1 MSAQDT
7 ALIVIDAQESFR
19 QAPYWDRAELPAYL
33 EKQQALIDGARA
45 AGLPI
50 VQVFHVDGDGHFT
63 LASGF
68 VRTLAELSITPDVTF
83 HKGVHSALVDT
94 GLEAWLREKGITKVI
109 ISGIR
114 TEQCCE
120 TTTRHASDL
129 GFDVDYVTEA
139 TLTFPMTHADG
150 TVFSASDIKKRT
162 ELVLAN
168 RFARITTVTDALK
181 QAA

>member
-1 MSAQDT
+1 MSTQDT

-19 QAPYWDRAELPAYL
+19 QAPYWDPAELPAYL

-50 VQVFHVDGDGHFT
+50 IQIFHVDGDDHFM

-94 GLEAWLREKGITKVI
+94 GLEGWLRENGITKVI

-150 TVFSASDIKKRT
+150 TRFSANDIKKRT
-162 ELVLAN
+162 ELVLAG
-168 RFARITTVTDALK
+168 RFARIATVAEALD

>member
-1 MSAQDT
+1 MSDKDA

-19 QAPYWDRAELPAYL
+19 QAPYWDPAELPAYL
-33 EKQQALIDGARA
+33 EKQQALIDGARV

-50 VQVFHVDGDGHFT
+50 VQIFHVDQDDAFR

-68 VRTLAELSITPDVTF
+68 VRTLGELSIAPDVTF
-83 HKGVHSALVDT
+83 HKGVHSALIDT
-94 GLEAWLREKGITKVI
+94 GLESWLRDNNITKVI

-150 TVFSASDIKKRT
+150 TRFSAADIKKRT
-162 ELVLAN
+162 ELVLSK
-168 RFARITTVTDALK
+168 RFARIATVAEALD

>member
-1 MSAQDT
+1 MSANDT

-19 QAPYWDRAELPAYL
+19 HAPYWDAAELPAYV

-50 VQVFHVDGDGHFT
+50 VQVFHVDDDGHFT

-94 GLEAWLREKGITKVI
+94 GLEAWLRENGITKVV

-150 TVFSASDIKKRT
+150 TSYSAEDIKKRT
-162 ELVLAN
+162 ELVLAG
-168 RFARITTVTDALK
+168 RFARIATVAEALT